1 MTRGRPSRGRR
12 LAATVLTIL
21 LAGCSPAVNPV
32 PSRPVVVPLAVTPWV
47 GAEAD
52 VAVVAYLLR
61 HELGCTV
68 VERQVDDET
77 AWPFLG
83 SRGIDAILENW
94 DHEDLAHQYIEVD
107 HVAQDAGPS
116 GNEGVIGWFAPKFYI
131 DAHPDILT
139 AQTNPSILNAYAD
152 AFRTAASGQKGQ
164 VLDGEEGFVTEDRAM
179 INGFGLNYTVVY
191 AGSDEAQNEAVLAT
205 VDPFLDQ
212 WAAHNVAITSA
223 RTIIDGSS
231 RSCTN
236 SRCSSVRGST
246 TACTSSC
253 APR

>member
-1 MTRGRPSRGRR
+1 GGKVT
-12 LAATVLTIL
+12 
-21 LAGCSPAVNPV
+21 
-32 PSRPVVVPLAVTPWV
+32 LAVTPWV

-164 VLDGEEGFVTEDRAM
+164 VLDGEEGFVTKVDLVHVALPAFTPGCNTDPDRVTCDYPAYHL
-179 INGFGLNYTVVY
+179 NKVVSVGFATS
-191 AGSDEAQNEAVLAT
+191 GSTGYELIKRFSWSNADQDLVAADLAERHLSDDEAAM
-205 VDPFLDQ
+205 
-212 WAAHNVAITSA
+212 
-223 RTIIDGSS
+223 
-231 RSCTN
+231 
-236 SRCSSVRGST
+236 
-246 TACTSSC
+246 
-253 APR
+253 